1 MSSGFS
7 SISLSKDY
15 INLKLTEQAKWT
27 EILLLGDVPWFT
39 FQTKGEKKPRY
50 KFNKDT
56 PLYNKYHFLVWK

>member
-39 FQTKGEKKPRY
+39 FQTKGEKSQGTSLIK
-50 KFNKDT
+50 T
-56 PLYNKYHFLVWK
+56 HHFITNTIF